1 MLGRMQMGIE
11 RETAK
16 SALDNSGMSAK
27 DKGLLILAERS
38 LAPISLPRGGIGSII
53 LRLGY

>member
-1 MLGRMQMGIE
+1 MQMGIE